1 MIDVCGCL
9 SDGRGCV
16 LGEGG
21 GVTGTWVQLHG
32 SVNGKRAGT
41 RAAFN
46 STLDLK
52 INKPE
57 TRMIAMCFVYVIC
70 LYGYVFGS

>member
-1 MIDVCGCL
+1 MCVGVCQTEEGVCW
-9 SDGRGCV
+9 G
-16 LGEGG
+16 GG